1 MAEAALNEDHNEPD
15 AEELRDARFAE
26 LCRHPGTE
34 EAKALVEPPPIEF
47 RVVLPLAIVPSV
59 T

>member
-1 MAEAALNEDHNEPD
+1 MEEATLDEDDGPD
-15 AEELRDARFAE
+15 PDDLRDARFAE
-26 LCRHPGTE
+26 LCRHPVTE
-34 EAKALVEPPPIEF
+34 EARALAEPPPAEF